1 MRTYNNVTGVQFR
14 QRAKRSPRHV
24 GSQPMRFL
32 AVFLFVDS
40 SPSESE
46 HLVPVLEGA
55 LDRRLPDVAVAMR
68 SVLAATSPGVVHR
81 PEETLVEEPA
91 LLVVVCG
98 TLSTPH
104 VASLELVVAF
114 RLDHAIPLESPINL
128 PRGRGYKNT
137 SPKKTSL

>member
-68 SVLAATSPGVVHR
+68 SVLAATIPGVVHR

-114 RLDHAIPLESPINL
+114 RLDHAIPPDDVVETVFAQCCFFS
-128 PRGRGYKNT
+128 
-137 SPKKTSL
+137 

>member
-1 MRTYNNVTGVQFR
+1 
-14 QRAKRSPRHV
+14 
-24 GSQPMRFL
+24 MRFL

-104 VASLELVVAF
+104 IASLELVVAF
-114 RLDHAIPLESPINL
+114 RLDHAVPLDDVVETVFAQCCFLAIL
-128 PRGRGYKNT
+128 V
-137 SPKKTSL
+137 

>member
-104 VASLELVVAF
+104 IASLELVVAF
-114 RLDHAIPLESPINL
+114 RLDHGVPLDDVVETIFAQCCFFS
-128 PRGRGYKNT
+128 
-137 SPKKTSL
+137 

>member
-1 MRTYNNVTGVQFR
+1 MW
-14 QRAKRSPRHV
+14 
-24 GSQPMRFL
+24 FL
-32 AVFLFVDS
+32 AVFLFVAS

-46 HLVPVLEGA
+46 RLVPELEGA

-68 SVLAATSPGVVHR
+68 SVLAATIPGVVHR

-104 VASLELVVAF
+104 IASLELVVAF
-114 RLDHAIPLESPINL
+114 RLGHAVPLDDVVETVFAQRCFFDGSSVGNN
-128 PRGRGYKNT
+128 YAFK
-137 SPKKTSL
+137 

>member
-114 RLDHAIPLESPINL
+114 RLDHAVPLDDVVETVFAQCCFFS
-128 PRGRGYKNT
+128 
-137 SPKKTSL
+137 

>member
-1 MRTYNNVTGVQFR
+1 
-14 QRAKRSPRHV
+14 
-24 GSQPMRFL
+24 MRFL

-55 LDRRLPDVAVAMR
+55 LDRRLPDVTVAMR

-91 LLVVVCG
+91 LLVEVCG

-104 VASLELVVAF
+104 IASLELVVAF
-114 RLDHAIPLESPINL
+114 RLDHAVPLDDVVETVFAQCCFLAIL
-128 PRGRGYKNT
+128 V
-137 SPKKTSL
+137 

>member
-1 MRTYNNVTGVQFR
+1 MRTYNNVTGVQIR

-68 SVLAATSPGVVHR
+68 SVLAATIPGVVHR

-104 VASLELVVAF
+104 IALLELVVAC
-114 RLDHAIPLESPINL
+114 RLDHAVPLDDVVETVFAQCCFFS
-128 PRGRGYKNT
+128 
-137 SPKKTSL
+137 

>member
-114 RLDHAIPLESPINL
+114 RLDHAIPLDDVVETVFAQCCFFS
-128 PRGRGYKNT
+128 
-137 SPKKTSL
+137 

>member
-1 MRTYNNVTGVQFR
+1 MW
-14 QRAKRSPRHV
+14 
-24 GSQPMRFL
+24 FL
-32 AVFLFVDS
+32 AVFLFEAG
-40 SPSESE
+40 SPSEPE
-46 HLVPVLEGA
+46 LLVPVLEGA
-55 LDRRLPDVAVAMR
+55 LDLRLPDVTVAMR

-114 RLDHAIPLESPINL
+114 RLDHAVPLDDVVETVFAQCCFFS
-128 PRGRGYKNT
+128 
-137 SPKKTSL
+137 

>member
-14 QRAKRSPRHV
+14 QCAKRSPRHV
-24 GSQPMRFL
+24 GRQPMWFL
-32 AVFLFVDS
+32 AVFLFEDS

-68 SVLAATSPGVVHR
+68 SVLAATIPGVVHR

-104 VASLELVVAF
+104 IALLELVVAC
-114 RLDHAIPLESPINL
+114 RLDHAVPLDDVVETVFAQCCFFS
-128 PRGRGYKNT
+128 
-137 SPKKTSL
+137 